1 MSILRPNGYS
11 PKCRDL
17 AEIRPSNARPCL
29 THSWARCLSR
39 DLEKQG
45 RAPPRSL
52 VRVRRAAIC
61 RRATPSFAGPN
72 MARLSKSDWQR
83 LRNLRLRQL
92 WREVDSIFQSQPAAL
107 LHFCPPSFHGDGP
120 GRELREVGDRWRTT
134 PSLSDVR
141 GPVGPGHE
149 RIGPAGRSEMCALA
163 TSMHVLTPAPARPR
177 PGTSAQPDARPAA
190 SKASGGHRGETL
202 FGDDRTASGI
212 KGEVFRYI
220 RAGPSRV

>member
-1 MSILRPNGYS
+1 MKPFGERSDARAGNAGEAKTTNTALCMPAARRNCIFEQR
-11 PKCRDL
+11 R
-17 AEIRPSNARPCL
+17 NAR
-29 THSWARCLSR
+29 R
-39 DLEKQG
+39 
-45 RAPPRSL
+45 
-52 VRVRRAAIC
+52 RRAC
-61 RRATPSFAGPN
+61 
-72 MARLSKSDWQR
+72 
-83 LRNLRLRQL
+83 
-92 WREVDSIFQSQPAAL
+92 PAA
-107 LHFCPPSFHGDGP
+107 S
-120 GRELREVGDRWRTT
+120 ELRGACEAPRPEAGAGGNDLDGTTMRPAQTMKRSTTGKLQPNIERRTT
-134 PSLSDVR
+134 PSFSDVR